1 MLFLFRIEL
10 CYLFIILLI
19 VKYLINKMDK
29 LNNKIKFLSLLI
41 FSLIFNIIF
50 YEISLNSIIEGI
62 LAVMISNYI
71 YDLYLLF
78 K

>member
-62 LAVMISNYI
+62 LAVMISDYI

>member
-29 LNNKIKFLSLLI
+29 LNYKIKFLSLLI